1 MQHSIR
7 RRLLIILLSTMALVW
22 LVTATT
28 SFIETRHEISELFDA
43 QLAQSAHTLRALAA
57 HEIEELGQM
66 DEGLK
71 FHLQEIVDDFNHQ
84 EGHKYERLIAL
95 QIWAPKSQ
103 ELLLRS
109 LSAPPTLLSNERGY
123 TDRVINNKSWRI
135 FSLEDPETKF
145 MILVGQ
151 SYAIRNELIN
161 AVAQQHIVPML
172 LAFPLMAFFIWA
184 GISRALKPLIRL
196 TSEVGN
202 RAPTNLTPIRL
213 TGVPEETRSL
223 VRAINK
229 LFERLQN
236 AFANERRFTADAAH
250 ELRTPLAALKT
261 QAQVAQRA
269 TDKEQ
274 RIKSLDQMLVGVDR
288 TSRLLEQLLTLARVD
303 PETDLRQEEQVDLC
317 LLAAEVMAE
326 LAPSAIEKNIELTL
340 EENFKSMVNG
350 HGDSLHILLRNL
362 IDNAIRYTPEG
373 GSVEV
378 TINTHNNSV
387 QLMVADSGTGIPEEE
402 RERIFERFYR
412 RTGTKATGSGLGL
425 SIVKRIADLHRAEIQ
440 LADSPLGGLCFIL
453 QFPAV
458 YPPNHSSNHGN

>member
-1 MQHSIR
+1 MNHSIR
-7 RRLLIILLSTMALVW
+7 HRLLVILLSTMALVW

-28 SFIETRHEISELFDA
+28 GFVETRHEISELFDA
-43 QLAQSAHTLRALAA
+43 QLAQSAHILHALAG

-66 DEGLK
+66 DEGLT
-71 FHLQEIVDDFNHQ
+71 FHLQEIVDGFNHRD
-84 EGHKYERLIAL
+84 GHKYERLIAF

-103 ELLLRS
+103 ELVLRS
-109 LSAPPTLLSNERGY
+109 LSAPTALLSDEHGY
-123 TDRVINNKSWRI
+123 SDRVINATSWRI
-135 FSLEDPETKF
+135 FSLKDSDTGF
-145 MILVGQ
+145 IILVGQ

-161 AVAQQHIVPML
+161 AVALQHIMPML

-184 GISRALKPLIRL
+184 GIGQALKPLVRL

-202 RAPTNLTPIRL
+202 RAPTNLMPINL

-223 VRAINK
+223 VGAINK
-229 LFERLQN
+229 LFARLQD
-236 AFANERRFTADAAH
+236 AFTNERRFTADAAH

-274 RIKSLDQMLVGVDR
+274 RMRSLDQMLIGVDR

-317 LLAAEVMAE
+317 LLAAEVMAD
-326 LAPSAIEKNIELTL
+326 LAPKAIEKNIELNL
-340 EENFKSMVNG
+340 EENIKSVVNG
-350 HGDSLHILLRNL
+350 HSDSLHILLRNL

-378 TINTHNNSV
+378 TINTYNDVV
-387 QLMVADSGTGIPEEE
+387 QLMIADSGTGIPEEE

-412 RTGTKATGSGLGL
+412 RTGTKAAGSGLGL
-425 SIVKRIADLHRAEIQ
+425 SIVKRIADLHQARIQ
-440 LADSPLGGLCFIL
+440 LTDAKLGGLCVIM
-453 QFPAV
+453 QFPAAEH
-458 YPPNHSSNHGN
+458 PDPHPNHGN